1 MTALLSALATPAV
14 PAGPA
19 GLSALAKPPCA
30 FPAQSRVLFAIVRRE
45 KEIFLPD
52 PDFSNPDAFAH
63 ADCVW
68 PDVLPT
74 RAEPAA
80 WRALLE
86 DIRPDVIVSAW
97 RTPPLPV
104 DWITGGDGTNDGSD
118 GVSCPLRYVCHLTGT
133 VRQKVP
139 RVFLERG
146 GLVTNWGG
154 QVARQVAEHALLL
167 ALAVLRRA
175 PAWLG
180 AQETFSVGKTRIC
193 NANTRTLCDRRI
205 GIHGCGGVARALAA
219 FLKPFTQDIACFSAG
234 VPASVIRTAG
244 MEPAGSLAGLFSG
257 REILFEC
264 EALTPVNDR
273 CVDAALL
280 GRLPDGA
287 LFVNVARGQLV
298 DEIALLHEVR
308 SGRLQAALD
317 VLAVEPVP
325 ADSPWRTLPGAI
337 WSPHIAGPTSDMMPR
352 IGSAAMQNLAS
363 YLAGGPLSHLVSLE
377 AYDRAT

>member
-1 MTALLSALATPAV
+1 MTAV
-14 PAGPA
+14 
-19 GLSALAKPPCA
+19 LSALAKPPCA
-30 FPAQSRVLFAIVRRE
+30 FPAQSRVLFALVPRE

-52 PDFSNPDAFAH
+52 LDLSNPGAFDN
-63 ADCVW
+63 ADCIW

-80 WRALLE
+80 WRALL
-86 DIRPDVIVSAW
+86 DAIRPDVIVSAW

-104 DWITGGDGTNDGSD
+104 DWITGGETNSGAGAGGPAGGGD
-118 GVSCPLRYVCHLTGT
+118 GVPCPLRYVCHLTGT

-154 QVARQVAEHALLL
+154 QVAAQVAEHALLL
-167 ALAVLRRA
+167 ALASLRRA
-175 PAWLG
+175 PAWMGSAG
-180 AQETFSVGKTRIC
+180 ASSAGKASALKTD
-193 NANTRTLCDRRI
+193 TQTLFNRRV
-205 GIHGCGGVARALAA
+205 GIHGCGGVARTLAA
-219 FLKPFTQDIACFSAG
+219 LLEPFTRDSGGIACFSAG
-234 VPASVIRTAG
+234 VPDEVIRAAG
-244 MEPAGSLAGLFSG
+244 MRPAGSLARLFAG
-257 REILFEC
+257 KEILFEC
-264 EALTPVNDR
+264 EALTPVNEQS
-273 CVDAALL
+273 VDAATLAQ
-280 GRLPDGA
+280 LPDGA

-298 DEIALLHEVR
+298 DEAALLHEVR

-317 VLAVEPVP
+317 VLAIEPVP

-352 IGSAAMQNLAS
+352 IGSVAMQNLAS
-363 YLAGGPLSHLVSLE
+363 YLAGRPLSHLVSLE